1 MKKRILFFCISV
13 AALVLSS
20 CVKENGTGRVDQID
34 DTIPAPAPVMIS
46 SVRSIAGGAVIK
58 VTIPDDDNLK
68 GVVATYERNGEI
80 VNTKISRY
88 VDSLTV
94 EGFADTQIHTIN
106 ICSFNVNELRSE
118 PVTVDIFPLEPP
130 IVTVKPTI
138 LPTFGGVKVHIVGNE
153 SKSDLAVCLLTDTD
167 LSDVGKPVKDI
178 KWVEVTTMFT
188 ASNDI
193 KLTRRNLDAE
203 EAIFGVY
210 IRDRWG
216 NISDTTMAVLTPI
229 EEVKLA
235 KNKFQ
240 GAQNYDN
247 CFTAS
252 ETNYPLKGL
261 WDDSGASVAT
271 HFFAST
277 TCPIPAW
284 VTIDLGVRANL
295 SRIATLPRIDYVIWQ
310 GAHPRDFEFWGCTEL
325 KPDTDEK
332 GEPYPNEHGFNDNWF
347 CIGKFTQYKP
357 SGYLSDGL
365 VGEYTQ
371 EDREYFNGGND
382 FEMDPTEYP
391 RANDDLRYLR
401 IVFANTFSTFELKAE
416 EGSIQFGEVTPYGQ
430 VLQEYR

>member
-193 KLTRRNLDAE
+193 KLTRRNLEAE

-210 IRDRWG
+210 IRDRFG
-216 NISDTTMAVLTPI
+216 NISDTTMTVLTPI
-229 EEVKLA
+229 EEVKLD
-235 KNKFQ
+235 KSKFA
-240 GAQNYDN
+240 GAQTYDN
-247 CFTAS
+247 CFTANA
-252 ETNYPLKGL
+252 TNYPLQGL
-261 WDDSGASVAT
+261 WDDSGASAAP

-277 TCPIPAW
+277 TGPIPGW
-284 VTIDLGVRANL
+284 ITIDLGVKANL

-310 GAHPRDFEFWGCTEL
+310 GGHPRDFEFWGCTEL
-325 KPDTDEK
+325 LPDSEEDGTE
-332 GEPYPNEHGFNDNWF
+332 YPNEHGFNDSWF
-347 CIGKFTQYKP
+347 CLGKFTQFKP
-357 SGYLSDGL
+357 SGYLADGT

-382 FEMDPTEYP
+382 FELDPAEYP
-391 RANDDLRYLR
+391 RANDSLRYLR
-401 IVFANTFSTFELKAE
+401 VVFANTFSTFELKSP
-416 EGSIQFGEVTPYGQ
+416 EGAVQFGEVTPYGQ
-430 VLQEYR
+430 VLEEYR